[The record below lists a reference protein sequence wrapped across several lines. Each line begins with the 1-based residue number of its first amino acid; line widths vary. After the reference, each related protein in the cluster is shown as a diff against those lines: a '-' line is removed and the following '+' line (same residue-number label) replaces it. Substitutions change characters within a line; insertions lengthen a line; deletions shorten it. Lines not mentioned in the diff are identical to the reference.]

1 MEDRPS
7 VHLYHGFDRRAHS
20 EWTFFGLVGDIGAR
34 LTFETDAEAVED
46 EYGRAVSLSL
56 DYVPGL

>member
-7 VHLYHGFDRRAHS
+7 VHLYHGFDRCTHS
-20 EWTFFGLVGDIGAR
+20 EWTLFGLTCDIGAR
-34 LTFETDAEAVED
+34 LTSEAVTEAVED
-46 EYGRAVSLSL
+46 EYRRAIVLSL